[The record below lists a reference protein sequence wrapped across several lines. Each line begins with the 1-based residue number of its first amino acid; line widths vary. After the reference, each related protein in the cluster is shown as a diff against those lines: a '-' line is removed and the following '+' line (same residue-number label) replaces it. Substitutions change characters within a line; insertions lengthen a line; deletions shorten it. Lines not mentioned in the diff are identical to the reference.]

1 MPASAIEKSQ
11 YQLIPPSLLFSPIV
25 KNDGSFQLRTDP
37 RYRHENSLANYGLN
51 KEAIKTDLAKHDEKG
66 DFFPL
71 FLQEWYQ
78 SEIGHLETVL
88 ADAHNE
94 LIKKDKI
101 TSRQEN
107 FRLPW
112 TRKLVLDLFP
122 QLKKVVDLGYEQQLF
137 KGKSVED
144 FIDDVSLPL
153 ARGFPVWCRDF
164 MPDSLKPSLYPF
176 PEISNSIY
184 LMDLVRLYSGGTVVL
199 APIPEEPEGELFN
212 IYLNRQ
218 LINMLQL
225 VYVATLSEITKSP
238 HEEIIRDAFDDA
250 VSSFLPKT
258 GSINLA
264 VNLDSKGKVQQ
275 MNILDV
281 SAPIGQNDP
290 KGKKW
295 KNAYKLIQTY
305 PVRRFSEKQE
315 GVASLIEREKDKYA
329 RMFKIM
335 RGRFPLSD
343 SLGARFILYDLAT
356 LDDFESKLSRAM
368 PDWVIKREPGETV
381 SPQSNWQEGIKYK
394 VCWKQFPDDEFELG
408 IYWLKNTSK
417 EKQENKND
425 KNGSKTVQG
434 TFGNWAQNLFG
445 YEENF
450 PRYRIRQL
458 LDHVLPILFPVND
471 CNIDWT
477 SNDVKKIL
485 FDHAYNKA
493 QASALVDF
501 PD

>member
-78 SEIGHLETVL
+78 SEIGHLETVI

-218 LINMLQL
+218 VINMLQL
-225 VYVATLSEITKSP
+225 VYVATLSEITK
-238 HEEIIRDAFDDA
+238 
-250 VSSFLPKT
+250 
-258 GSINLA
+258 
-264 VNLDSKGKVQQ
+264 
-275 MNILDV
+275 
-281 SAPIGQNDP
+281 
-290 KGKKW
+290 
-295 KNAYKLIQTY
+295 
-305 PVRRFSEKQE
+305 
-315 GVASLIEREKDKYA
+315 
-329 RMFKIM
+329 
-335 RGRFPLSD
+335 
-343 SLGARFILYDLAT
+343 
-356 LDDFESKLSRAM
+356 
-368 PDWVIKREPGETV
+368 
-381 SPQSNWQEGIKYK
+381 
-394 VCWKQFPDDEFELG
+394 
-408 IYWLKNTSK
+408 
-417 EKQENKND
+417 
-425 KNGSKTVQG
+425 
-434 TFGNWAQNLFG
+434 
-445 YEENF
+445 
-450 PRYRIRQL
+450 
-458 LDHVLPILFPVND
+458 
-471 CNIDWT
+471 
-477 SNDVKKIL
+477 
-485 FDHAYNKA
+485 
-493 QASALVDF
+493 
-501 PD
+501 